1 MGMSFFIIAIIA
13 AAVMV
18 SVCFGWL
25 IPLIVGIVKW
35 RRKTGGKGWLIA
47 SGIWCSVA
55 AAWIGFCVY
64 SAMTVSRRY
73 ATEEFK
79 VENYVGERATLVLPY
94 SGTGTLSIR
103 QVKTGKSLRVNFSN
117 TNSVVVPAGSLAV
130 WHLSYQDKD
139 AAGVVKGGMNCSF
152 ESKEDIV
159 TQANAVV
166 TLKGGVPLTAS
177 ITAKKKADDKL
188 QLDYVLTDVAG
199 NRISMS
205 GGSSEDRN
213 PKFQA
218 IGLDGKSFWS
228 GQLEYG

>member
-1 MGMSFFIIAIIA
+1 
-13 AAVMV
+13 
-18 SVCFGWL
+18 
-25 IPLIVGIVKW
+25 
-35 RRKTGGKGWLIA
+35 
-47 SGIWCSVA
+47 
-55 AAWIGFCVY
+55 
-64 SAMTVSRRY
+64 
-73 ATEEFK
+73 
-79 VENYVGERATLVLPY
+79 
-94 SGTGTLSIR
+94 
-103 QVKTGKSLRVNFSN
+103 
-117 TNSVVVPAGSLAV
+117 LAV
-130 WHLSYQDKD
+130 WHLAYHEKD
-139 AAGVVKGGMNCSF
+139 AAGVVTGGMNCSF

-159 TQANAVV
+159 AQANDVV